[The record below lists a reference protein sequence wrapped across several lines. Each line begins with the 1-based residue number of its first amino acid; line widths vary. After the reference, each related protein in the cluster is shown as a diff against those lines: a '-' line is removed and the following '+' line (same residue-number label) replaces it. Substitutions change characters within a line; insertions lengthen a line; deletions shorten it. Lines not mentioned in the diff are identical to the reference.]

1 MYRLT
6 SRHQDIAVMTVNA
19 LRDHLESLST
29 PSCKFAIAKVDR
41 DRVSIRGDYLL
52 AGRKKHSWLLLPAYP
67 TGWPDD
73 ATVRNLN
80 VVLDPIGFE
89 GVESCAE
96 RNVYAPLLGRDLLE
110 HYEKMHPDAA
120 IPLSRCC

>member
-1 MYRLT
+1 MYKLT
-6 SRHQDIAVMTVNA
+6 SRRQDITVMTVNA
-19 LRDHLESLST
+19 LRSHLESLGT
-29 PSCKFAIAKVDR
+29 TACRFTVAKVER

-52 AGRKKHSWLLLPAYP
+52 SGKKKHSLLLLPAYP

-73 ATVRNLN
+73 GTCKNLN
-80 VVLDPIGFE
+80 VVLDPLGFE

-96 RNVYAPLLGRDLLE
+96 RNVFAPLLGREILA

-120 IPLSRCC
+120 IPMSRCC